1 MITDTNSVLGI
12 FSNSVSNYLP
22 GEGGLLFI
30 GILFFLAI
38 MGYLLMGKVKASTA
52 VMVGASMAVMLS
64 FVVSGF
70 GFIFW
75 IAILASLFILINGLR
90 KRITGQ

>member
-1 MITDTNSVLGI
+1 MITDTNSVIGFITSGI
-12 FSNSVSNYLP
+12 SSYLP

-30 GILFFLAI
+30 GIIFFI
-38 MGYLLMGKVKASTA
+38 CVMGALLIGKVKASTA

-64 FVVSGF
+64 FITAGF

-75 IAILASLFILINGLR
+75 IAILASLFILINAIR

>member
-1 MITDTNSVLGI
+1 MITDTNNVLG
-12 FSNSVSNYLP
+12 FVSNSISSYLP

-30 GILFFLAI
+30 GIIFFICVMVA
-38 MGYLLMGKVKASTA
+38 LMYGKVKASTS

-64 FVVSGF
+64 FVVTGF

-75 IAILASLFILINGLR
+75 IAILASLFVLINAIR